1 MAGSKYPAYY
11 ARMRTSLALIALV
24 SASAFADT
32 PQQHVHDMS
41 HDVMPF
47 DMSKTLHVFIMNDQ
61 GGIQKV
67 VVREKAGPEQ
77 INLIRQH
84 LKHEAEEFA
93 KGDFADPGHLHG
105 SSMPGLAEVNASAG
119 SGKMQITYSP
129 MPGGAQITFQATDLH
144 TITAIHRW
152 FGAQL
157 SEHGADAK
165 AE

>member
-1 MAGSKYPAYY
+1 M
-11 ARMRTSLALIALV
+11 ALIALV
-24 SASAFADT
+24 AASALADT
-32 PQQHVHDMS
+32 PQEHVHSAS

-47 DMSKTLHVFIMNDQ
+47 DMSKTLHVFIMNEQ

-67 VVREKAGPEQ
+67 VAREDAGAEQ
-77 INLIRQH
+77 IGLIRQH
-84 LKHEAEEFA
+84 LKQEAEAFA
-93 KGDFADPGHLHG
+93 KGDFADPGLLHG
-105 SSMPGLAEVNASAG
+105 ATMPGLADIVASA
-119 SGKMQITYSP
+119 SAGKMQITYSP
-129 MPGGAQITFQATDLH
+129 MPSGAQITFQAADLH

>member
-1 MAGSKYPAYY
+1 
-11 ARMRTSLALIALV
+11 MRTILALIALV
-24 SASAFADT
+24 GASAMADT

-47 DMSKTLHVFIMNDQ
+47 DMSKTFHVFVMNEQ

-67 VVREKAGPEQ
+67 VVRENAGPEQ
-77 INLIRQH
+77 IDLIRQH
-84 LKHEAEEFA
+84 LKHEAEAFA

-105 SSMPGLAEVNASAG
+105 ASMPGLAEIKVSAAA
-119 SGKMQITYSP
+119 GKMQITYSP
-129 MPGGAQITFQATDLH
+129 MPSGAQITFQAADLH

-157 SEHGADAK
+157 SEHGSDAK
-165 AE
+165 SE

>member
-1 MAGSKYPAYY
+1 MNSGRGIFVAGGAQHRGLPDSDRLHAREPGRETSAMAGSKYPAYY

-41 HDVMPF
+41 HEVMPF

-77 INLIRQH
+77 INLIRQR
-84 LKHEAEEFA
+84 L
-93 KGDFADPGHLHG
+93 
-105 SSMPGLAEVNASAG
+105 
-119 SGKMQITYSP
+119 
-129 MPGGAQITFQATDLH
+129 
-144 TITAIHRW
+144 
-152 FGAQL
+152 
-157 SEHGADAK
+157 
-165 AE
+165 